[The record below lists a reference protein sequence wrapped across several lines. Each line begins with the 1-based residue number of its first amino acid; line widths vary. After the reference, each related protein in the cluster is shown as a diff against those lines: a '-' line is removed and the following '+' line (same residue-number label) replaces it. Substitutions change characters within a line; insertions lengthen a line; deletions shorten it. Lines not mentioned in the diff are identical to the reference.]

1 MRFFPNILLLLGNYG
16 LDLTLVKFVIDM
28 KGIVLYVLKKMKKIV
43 VFYEFS
49 KLCIMRGY
57 SFRWFYL
64 IIYIYIKLI
73 KR

>member
-1 MRFFPNILLLLGNYG
+1 
-16 LDLTLVKFVIDM
+16 M
-28 KGIVLYVLKKMKKIV
+28 KGIVLYVLKKMKKIL

-64 IIYIYIKLI
+64 ILYTYIYIYIIDKKIIRLLSLT
-73 KR
+73 KRTV

>member
-1 MRFFPNILLLLGNYG
+1 
-16 LDLTLVKFVIDM
+16 M

-64 IIYIYIKLI
+64 IIYMYIYIIDKKIIRLLSLT
-73 KR
+73 KHTV